1 MEFNFKILD
10 EVRNE
15 KGITIE
21 AVCKAVDINPS
32 TWWRMVNGS
41 IKKPK
46 FETLARIC
54 KLLDVDIN
62 DLIN

>member
-21 AVCKAVDINPS
+21 AICKAVDINPS

-46 FETLARIC
+46 FETLARI
-54 KLLDVDIN
+54 
-62 DLIN
+62 